1 LLIAITFMVFWRDI
15 DMQRYALGAVIPL
28 ALLIAWE
35 AVWNIDGMRL
45 ESLSRPS
52 DVWRSFVGGMSDGSI
67 LRATGQTLEAAL
79 TGFALACAIGIVLGI
94 VIGLL
99 PRLERVVSPTI
110 DALRPIPS
118 VALIPLSLMIFG
130 FSASMEAVV
139 VAFACVW
146 PVLLITIASVKGM
159 EARLLEVSRVLELG
173 VLERPFKV
181 VIPAALSGIV
191 VGLRLALAIALIV
204 AITVEIVI
212 NPRGLGHEMMAA
224 QQALQFD
231 RMYACL
237 LWVGAI
243 GWAISE
249 VSLAGIKLVPG
260 LRLEAAGGVR

>member
-1 LLIAITFMVFWRDI
+1 MR
-15 DMQRYALGAVIPL
+15 RYMLGAVIPVG
-28 ALLIAWE
+28 LLVAWE
-35 AVWNIDGMRL
+35 ALWHVDSLRL
-45 ESLSRPS
+45 ESLSRPT
-52 DVWRSFVGGMSDGSI
+52 DVWRAFLHGMSDGSI
-67 LRATGQTLEAAL
+67 PRATVQTLEAAL
-79 TGFALACAIGIVLGI
+79 TGFVLACAIGIVLGI

-130 FSASMEAVV
+130 FGAPMEAVV

-146 PVLLITIASVKGM
+146 PVLLITISSVKGM
-159 EARLLEVSRVLELG
+159 EPRLLEVSQVLQLSA
-173 VLERPFKV
+173 LERAFKV

-237 LWVGAI
+237 LWVGVM
-243 GWAISE
+243 GWVVSE
-249 VSLAGIKLVPG
+249 LSLAGVRRIPG
-260 LRLEAAGGVR
+260 LRLEAVGDAR

>member
-1 LLIAITFMVFWRDI
+1 MR
-15 DMQRYALGAVIPL
+15 RYALGAVIPL
-28 ALLIAWE
+28 VLLLAWE
-35 AVWNIDGMRL
+35 AVWHIDGMRL
-45 ESLSRPS
+45 ESLSRPTE
-52 DVWRSFVGGMSDGSI
+52 VWLAFAQGMGDGSI
-67 LRATGQTLEAAL
+67 PRATVQTLEAAL
-79 TGFALACAIGIVLGI
+79 TGFLVACAIGIVLGI

-99 PRLERVVSPTI
+99 PRLDRIVSPTI

-130 FSASMEAVV
+130 FGASMESTV

-159 EARLLEVSRVLELG
+159 EPRLLEVGRVLQLNPVETALK
-173 VLERPFKV
+173 L
-181 VIPAALSGIV
+181 VIPAAVSGIV

-243 GWAISE
+243 GWALSE
-249 VSLAGIKLVPG
+249 VSLAGIKWVPG
-260 LRLEAAGGVR
+260 LKLEPVGGAR

>member
-1 LLIAITFMVFWRDI
+1 MR
-15 DMQRYALGAVIPL
+15 RYALGAVIPL
-28 ALLIAWE
+28 VLLFAWE
-35 AVWNIDGMRL
+35 AVWHIDGMRL

-52 DVWRSFVGGMSDGSI
+52 DVWRAFVKGMDDGSI
-67 LRATGQTLEAAL
+67 PQATVQTLEAAL
-79 TGFALACAIGIVLGI
+79 VGFLLACAIGIVLGI

-99 PRLERVVSPTI
+99 PRLERIVSPTI

-130 FSASMEAVV
+130 FGASMESTV

-159 EARLLEVSRVLELG
+159 EPRLLEVSRVLQLNP
-173 VLERPFKV
+173 LETAFKV
-181 VIPAALSGIV
+181 VIPAAMSGIV

-237 LWVGAI
+237 LWVGAL
-243 GWAISE
+243 GWALSE
-249 VSLAGIKLVPG
+249 VSLAGIQRIPG
-260 LRLEAAGGVR
+260 LRLEPVGGAR

>member
-1 LLIAITFMVFWRDI
+1 MT
-15 DMQRYALGAVIPL
+15 RYALGAVIPL
-28 ALLIAWE
+28 SLLLAWE
-35 AVWNIDGMRL
+35 ALWHSDGLRL
-45 ESLSRPS
+45 ESLSRPT
-52 DVWRSFVGGMSDGSI
+52 DVWRAFLAGMADGSI
-67 LRATGQTLEAAL
+67 IRATGQTLEAAL
-79 TGFALACAIGIVLGI
+79 TGFFLACVMGIVLGI
-94 VIGLL
+94 AIGLL
-99 PRLERVVSPTI
+99 PRLERIVSPTI

-130 FSASMEAVV
+130 FGASMEATV
-139 VAFACVW
+139 VAFACLW
-146 PVLLITIASVKGM
+146 PVLLITISSVKGM
-159 EARLLEVSRVLELG
+159 EPRLLEVSRVLQLST
-173 VLERPFKV
+173 LERAFKV

-237 LWVGAI
+237 IWVGAL

-249 VSLAGIKLVPG
+249 LSLAGIKWIPG
-260 LRLEAAGGVR
+260 LRLEAAGGAR

>member
-1 LLIAITFMVFWRDI
+1 MRRF
-15 DMQRYALGAVIPL
+15 ALGAVLPL
-28 ALLIAWE
+28 ALVSAWE
-35 AVWNIDGMRL
+35 AVWHIDNLRL

-52 DVWRSFVGGMSDGSI
+52 DVWRAFVAGVVDGSI
-67 LRATGQTLEAAL
+67 PQATWQTLEAAL
-79 TGFALACAIGIVLGI
+79 TGFLIACAIGIVLGI
-94 VIGLL
+94 VLGLL
-99 PRLERVVSPTI
+99 PRLERIVSPTI

-130 FSASMEAVV
+130 FGAPMESMV

-159 EARLLEVSRVLELG
+159 EPRLLEVGRVLALN
-173 VLERPFKV
+173 PFETAFKL
-181 VIPAALSGIV
+181 VIPAAMSGIV

-224 QQALQFD
+224 QQALRFD

-237 LWVGAI
+237 LWVGVL
-243 GWAISE
+243 GWALSE
-249 VSLAGIKLVPG
+249 LSLAGIRWMPG
-260 LRLEAAGGVR
+260 VNPEPLGGAR

>member
-1 LLIAITFMVFWRDI
+1 MR
-15 DMQRYALGAVIPL
+15 RYALGAVLPI
-28 ALLIAWE
+28 ALLLAWE
-35 AVWNIDGMRL
+35 GLWHADGWRL
-45 ESLSRPS
+45 ESLSRPT
-52 DVWRSFVGGMSDGSI
+52 DVWQAFVAGMADGSI
-67 LRATGQTLEAAL
+67 PRATGQTLEAAL
-79 TGFALACAIGIVLGI
+79 TGFVLACAIGIVLGI

-99 PRLERVVSPTI
+99 PRLERIVSPTI

-118 VALIPLSLMIFG
+118 VALIPLALMVFG
-130 FSASMEAVV
+130 FGAPMEATV

-159 EARLLEVSRVLELG
+159 EPRLLEVSRVLQLNA
-173 VLERPFKV
+173 LERAFKV

-237 LWVGAI
+237 LWVGAL
-243 GWAISE
+243 GWGISAL
-249 VSLAGIKLVPG
+249 SLAGIQRIPG
-260 LRLEAAGGVR
+260 LRLDTAGGAP

>member
-1 LLIAITFMVFWRDI
+1 MRS
-15 DMQRYALGAVIPL
+15 YALGAVIPA
-28 ALLIAWE
+28 ALLGAWE
-35 AVWNIDGMRL
+35 AVWHLEGLRL
-45 ESLSRPS
+45 ESLSRPT
-52 DVWRSFVGGMSDGSI
+52 DVWRAFLGGMSDGSI
-67 LRATGQTLEAAL
+67 PRATVQTLEAAL
-79 TGFALACAIGIVLGI
+79 TGFVLACAIGIVLGI

-130 FSASMEAVV
+130 FGASMEAVV

-159 EARLLEVSRVLELG
+159 EPRLLEVSQVLELG
-173 VLERPFKV
+173 ALERAFKV

-237 LWVGAI
+237 LWVGAL

-249 VSLAGIKLVPG
+249 ASLAGIQWIPG
-260 LRLEAAGGVR
+260 LRLEAAGGAR

>member
-1 LLIAITFMVFWRDI
+1 MR
-15 DMQRYALGAVIPL
+15 RYMLGAVIPVGL
-28 ALLIAWE
+28 MVAWE
-35 AVWNIDGMRL
+35 ALWHIESLRL
-45 ESLSRPS
+45 ESLSRPTE
-52 DVWRSFVGGMSDGSI
+52 VWRAFLRAMSDGSI
-67 LRATGQTLEAAL
+67 PHATMQTLEAAL
-79 TGFALACAIGIVLGI
+79 TGFVLACAVGIVLGI

-130 FSASMEAVV
+130 FGASMEAVV

-159 EARLLEVSRVLELG
+159 EPRLLEVSLVLQLSA
-173 VLERPFKV
+173 LERAFKV

-237 LWVGAI
+237 LWVGVL
-243 GWAISE
+243 GWVVSE
-249 VSLAGIKLVPG
+249 LSLAGVRRIPG
-260 LRLEAAGGVR
+260 LRLEAVGDAR

>member
-1 LLIAITFMVFWRDI
+1 MS
-15 DMQRYALGAVIPL
+15 RYALGAVMPFS
-28 ALLIAWE
+28 LLLAWE
-35 AVWNIDGMRL
+35 ALWHVDGLRL
-45 ESLSRPS
+45 ESLSRPT
-52 DVWRSFVGGMSDGSI
+52 DVWRAFLAGMADGSI

-79 TGFALACAIGIVLGI
+79 TGFMLACAVGIVLGI

-99 PRLERVVSPTI
+99 PRLERIVSPTI

-130 FSASMEAVV
+130 FGASMEATV
-139 VAFACVW
+139 VAFACLW
-146 PVLLITIASVKGM
+146 PVLLITISSVKGM
-159 EARLLEVSRVLELG
+159 EPRLLEVSRVLQLSA
-173 VLERPFKV
+173 LERAFKV

-237 LWVGAI
+237 IWVGAL

-249 VSLAGIKLVPG
+249 LSLTGIKWIPG
-260 LRLEAAGGVR
+260 LRLEAAGGAR

>member
-1 LLIAITFMVFWRDI
+1 MS
-15 DMQRYALGAVIPL
+15 RYALGAVIPL
-28 ALLIAWE
+28 SLVLAWE
-35 AVWNIDGMRL
+35 ALWHVDGLRL
-45 ESLSRPS
+45 ESLSRPT
-52 DVWRSFVGGMSDGSI
+52 DVWHAFLVGMADGSI
-67 LRATGQTLEAAL
+67 VRATGQTLEAAL
-79 TGFALACAIGIVLGI
+79 TGFFLACVLGIVLGI
-94 VIGLL
+94 AIGLL
-99 PRLERVVSPTI
+99 PRLERIVSPTI

-130 FSASMEAVV
+130 FGASMEATV

-146 PVLLITIASVKGM
+146 PVLLITISSVKGM
-159 EARLLEVSRVLELG
+159 EPRLLEVSRVLQLST
-173 VLERPFKV
+173 LERAFKV

-237 LWVGAI
+237 IWVGAL

-249 VSLAGIKLVPG
+249 LSLTGIKWIPG
-260 LRLEAAGGVR
+260 LRLEAAGGAR

>member
-1 LLIAITFMVFWRDI
+1 MR
-15 DMQRYALGAVIPL
+15 RYALGAVIPL
-28 ALLIAWE
+28 ALLSAWE
-35 AVWNIDGMRL
+35 AVWHIGDLRL
-45 ESLSRPS
+45 ESLSKPS
-52 DVWRSFVGGMSDGSI
+52 DVWRSFLSGMLDGSI
-67 LRATGQTLEAAL
+67 LQATVQTLEAAL

-118 VALIPLSLMIFG
+118 VALIPLALMIFG
-130 FSASMEAVV
+130 FGASMEAVV

-159 EARLLEVSRVLELG
+159 EPRLLEVCKVLELG
-173 VLERPFKV
+173 VFERAFKV

-237 LWVGAI
+237 LWTGGL

-249 VSLAGIKLVPG
+249 VTLAGIKWIPG
-260 LRLEAAGGVR
+260 IRLDATGGAR